1 MFSAGMSKDM
11 VVWFSNDK
19 SLVHVEGAAIDSIEV
34 VGSEPC
40 SMKTTSLFEIEKL
53 TLDRFKSLYFWLV
66 ECWYIAR
73 NGYHMTADAYDAFW
87 RTMLCGLDSTG
98 HPAPEVYSRYFL
110 TYITFLAEAHQLLG
124 AVLDCPDPLEVSGPS
139 LSRRVHRQ
147 AASIGILP
155 KKFKR
160 GTQNFHLWFE
170 TNLQVSA
177 LVEDS
182 LQKWGAGKRFSRTL
196 AGRLA
201 RVPSN
206 ALRTDLICVIHG
218 SEVPYVVRLQEDGT
232 YVIIGECYV
241 HGIMH
246 GEALQLPHYEPQI
259 LRIR

>member
-1 MFSAGMSKDM
+1 
-11 VVWFSNDK
+11 
-19 SLVHVEGAAIDSIEV
+19 
-34 VGSEPC
+34 
-40 SMKTTSLFEIEKL
+40 
-53 TLDRFKSLYFWLV
+53 
-66 ECWYIAR
+66 
-73 NGYHMTADAYDAFW
+73 
-87 RTMLCGLDSTG
+87 MLCGLDSTS

-110 TYITFLAEAHQLLG
+110 SYITFLAEGHQLLG
-124 AVLDCPDPLEVSGPS
+124 AVLDCSDPLEVSGPS
-139 LSRRVHRQ
+139 VSRRFHRQ

-155 KKFKR
+155 KRFKR

-177 LVEDS
+177 LVKDS
-182 LQKWGAGKRFSRTL
+182 LQKWGVGKRFSRTL

-206 ALRTDLICVIHG
+206 ALRTDLICVLHG
-218 SEVPYVVRLQEDGT
+218 SEVPYVVRLQEDGI
-232 YVIIGECYV
+232 YVVIGECYV